1 MSDYKYEIQMEA
13 ERLAEERFGVDF
25 YDLPENEQYNV
36 FLDAEVN
43 WSEKKAAQA
52 EAAYDRSQGF

>member
-1 MSDYKYEIQMEA
+1 MSDYKYEMQMEA

-43 WSEKKAAQA
+43 WSEKKG
-52 EAAYDRSQGF
+52 RSSGRCV